1 MSFDFNYWAMLEP
14 MKYYDKAD
22 DSSLSANL
30 LAKKYGMI
38 DNYNN
43 ECIAS
48 QKWDGE
54 WTMFIKDGDNILIR
68 SRSLSKVTGVYGD
81 KTAHL
86 PHLVEEMTHWPD
98 GTVVLGEVC
107 WGEMGTV
114 STDVG
119 TILRCLPAKAI
130 ERQKDRKLIVK
141 VFDILCCEG
150 ISYIDRGYAM
160 RVEALKLFFSTA
172 WSNYFSPTTFFT
184 ENFQEAA
191 DDIIRAGGEGIVI
204 QRKDYGYEPG
214 KRSAWKTLKLKQ
226 RLEDMTLRVVATK
239 DPTKEYQGK
248 EAETWTYWEGIDRDG
263 YVSLHCGAKPKNN
276 GIIWKPV
283 SKAYYYGWK
292 MGITCNF
299 DGILIDA
306 SSGLTDEDREWLA
319 SQEAQDAIANG
330 QLYAEIRSMMVA
342 SLGGLR
348 HPVIHKLRILDDAMH
363 DGIVET
369 PIYTGEIEVE

>member
-1 MSFDFNYWAMLEP
+1 MNFDFNFWAMLEP

-30 LAKKYGMI
+30 LTKKYAMI
-38 DNYNN
+38 DNFNN
-43 ECIAS
+43 EYIAS

-54 WTMFIKDGDNILIR
+54 WTMFIKDAGRVLIR
-68 SRSLSKVTGVYGD
+68 SRSLSKVTGAYGD

-86 PHLVEEMTHWPD
+86 PHLVEEMENWPD

-107 WGEMGTV
+107 WGTLGTV

-130 ERQKDRKLIVK
+130 ERQKNAPLVVK
-141 VFDILCCEG
+141 MFDILCVDG
-150 ISYIDRGYAM
+150 NNIMSYGYGQ
-160 RVEALKLFFSTA
+160 RVDELYKFFGRVGG
-172 WSNYFSPTTFFT
+172 NYFTLTTFFF
-184 ENFQEAA
+184 EKFQEEA
-191 DDIIRAGGEGIVI
+191 DNIIRAKGEGVVI
-204 QRKDYGYEPG
+204 QRKDYPYEPG

-226 RLEDMTLRVVATK
+226 RLEDMTLKVVAAK
-239 DPTKEYQGK
+239 NPTKEYQGK
-248 EAETWTYWEGIDRDG
+248 DADGWEYWEGVDKYTGEVHKFNGPR
-263 YVSLHCGAKPKNN
+263 PQNN
-276 GIIWKPV
+276 GIVWSPV
-283 SKAYYYGWK
+283 SKAYYFGWK

-299 DGILIDA
+299 NGVLIDA

-319 SQEAQDAIANG
+319 TEEANQAIEHG

-348 HPVIHKLRILDDAMH
+348 HPVIHKLRVLDDAMH
-363 DGIVET
+363 DGIEDV
-369 PIYTGEIEVE
+369 PLRGREV

>member
-22 DSSLSANL
+22 DTSLSANL
-30 LAKKYGMI
+30 LGKKYAMI

-43 ECIAS
+43 EYVAS

-54 WTMFIKDGDNILIR
+54 WTMFIKGEDEILIR
-68 SRSLSKVTGVYGD
+68 SRSLSKVTGAYGD

-86 PHLVEEMTHWPD
+86 PHLVEVMKNWPA

-107 WGEMGTV
+107 WDQLGSV

-130 ERQKDRKLIVK
+130 ERQKENKLVVK
-141 VFDILCCEG
+141 VFDVLSYKGEN
-150 ISYIDRGYAM
+150 ISQLGYGVRVRYIFEIFGNGHYDYF
-160 RVEALKLFFSTA
+160 KPTQFFFS
-172 WSNYFSPTTFFT
+172 
-184 ENFQEAA
+184 NFQSKA
-191 DDIIRAGGEGIVI
+191 DEIIRAGGEGVVI
-204 QRKDYGYEPG
+204 QRIDYPYEPG

-226 RLEDMTLRVVATK
+226 RLEDMTLKVVGVK

-248 EAETWTYWEGIDRDG
+248 EIDTWTYWEGVDKNGEIHRYNG
-263 YVSLHCGAKPKNN
+263 PKPKDN
-276 GIIWKPV
+276 GIRWKAV
-283 SKAYYYGWK
+283 SKAYYFGWK

-299 DGILIDA
+299 NGILVDA
-306 SSGLTDEDREWLA
+306 SSGLTDEDREWL
-319 SQEAQDAIANG
+319 STQEAADAIAHG

-348 HPVIHKLRILDDAMH
+348 HPVIHKIRILDDAMH
-363 DGIVET
+363 DGIEDVEV
-369 PIYTGEIEVE
+369 IR

>member
-1 MSFDFNYWAMLEP
+1 MGNFEFNYWAMLEP
-14 MKYYDKAD
+14 MKYYDKID
-22 DSSLSANL
+22 DTALSANL
-30 LAKKYGMI
+30 LAKKYAMI
-38 DNYNN
+38 ENQNN
-43 ECIAS
+43 EYIAS

-86 PHLVEEMTHWPD
+86 PHLVEEMKYWPD

-107 WGEMGTV
+107 WGELGTV

-141 VFDILCCEG
+141 VFDILCFDG
-150 ISYIDRGYAM
+150 VNYMDRGYAM
-160 RVEALKLFFSTA
+160 RVESLKLFFSTA
-172 WSNYFSPTTFFT
+172 WCHYFTPTTFFT
-184 ENFQEAA
+184 DDFQEAA
-191 DDIIRAGGEGIVI
+191 DDIIRAGGEGVVI

-214 KRSAWKTLKLKQ
+214 KRSAWKTLQLKQ
-226 RLEDMTLRVVATK
+226 RLEDMTLQVVATK
-239 DPTKEYQGK
+239 APTKEYQGK
-248 EAETWTYWEGIDRDG
+248 EVATWEYWEGTDKYSGETYRHNG
-263 YVSLHCGAKPKNN
+263 PKPKDN

-283 SKAYYYGWK
+283 SKAYYFGWK

-299 DGILIDA
+299 NGVLIDA

-319 SQEAQDAIANG
+319 SEEATQAIEHG

-348 HPVIHKLRILDDAMH
+348 HPVIHKLRVLDDAMH
-363 DGIVET
+363 DGIEDV
-369 PIYTGEIEVE
+369 PLRGREV

>member
-1 MSFDFNYWAMLEP
+1 MNFDFNFWAMLEP

-30 LAKKYGMI
+30 LTKKYAMI
-38 DNYNN
+38 DNFNN
-43 ECIAS
+43 EYIAS

-54 WTMFIKDGDNILIR
+54 WTMFIKDAGRVLIR
-68 SRSLSKVTGVYGD
+68 SRSLSKVTGAYGD

-86 PHLVEEMTHWPD
+86 PHLVEEMENWPD

-107 WGEMGTV
+107 WGTLGTV

-130 ERQKDRKLIVK
+130 ERQKNAPLVVK
-141 VFDILCCEG
+141 MFDILCVDG
-150 ISYIDRGYAM
+150 NNIMSYGYGQ
-160 RVEALKLFFSTA
+160 RVDELYKFFGRVGG
-172 WSNYFSPTTFFT
+172 NYFTLTTFFF
-184 ENFQEAA
+184 EKFQEEA
-191 DDIIRAGGEGIVI
+191 DNIIRAKGEGVVI
-204 QRKDYGYEPG
+204 QRKDYPYEPG

-226 RLEDMTLRVVATK
+226 RLEDMTLKVVAAK
-239 DPTKEYQGK
+239 NPTKEYQGK
-248 EAETWTYWEGIDRDG
+248 DADSWEYWEGVDKYTGEVHKFNGPR
-263 YVSLHCGAKPKNN
+263 PQNN
-276 GIIWKPV
+276 GIIWSPV
-283 SKAYYYGWK
+283 SKAYYFGWK

-299 DGILIDA
+299 NGVLIDA

-319 SQEAQDAIANG
+319 SEEANQAIEHG

-348 HPVIHKLRILDDAMH
+348 HPVIHKLRVLDDAMH
-363 DGIVET
+363 DGIEDV
-369 PIYTGEIEVE
+369 PLRGREV

>member
-22 DSSLSANL
+22 DSSLSVNL
-30 LAKKYGMI
+30 LGKKYAMI
-38 DNYNN
+38 DNQNDEY
-43 ECIAS
+43 IAS

-54 WTMFIKDGDNILIR
+54 WTMFIRGEDEILIR

-86 PHLVEEMTHWPD
+86 PHLVESMKLWPA

-107 WGEMGTV
+107 WDQLGTV

-119 TILRCLPAKAI
+119 TILRCLPAKAV
-130 ERQKDRKLIVK
+130 ERQKERKLVVR
-141 VFDILCCEG
+141 VFDILCRGGEDISNLGYG
-150 ISYIDRGYAM
+150 IRARYVVDTFGAGQY
-160 RVEALKLFFSTA
+160 
-172 WSNYFSPTTFFT
+172 NYFSPTEFYYS
-184 ENFQEAA
+184 NFQEHA
-191 DDIIRAGGEGIVI
+191 DEIIRQGGEGVVI
-204 QRKDYGYEPG
+204 QRVDYPYEPG

-226 RLEDMTLRVVATK
+226 RLEDMTLQVVGVK
-239 DPTKEYQGK
+239 EPTKEYQGK
-248 EAETWTYWEGIDRDG
+248 DVENWQYWEGIDEDG
-263 YVSLHCGAKPKNN
+263 LAHYRNGSKPVNN
-276 GIIWKPV
+276 GIKWKPV
-283 SKAYYYGWK
+283 SKAYYYDWK

-299 DGILIDA
+299 NGILIDA

-319 SQEAQDAIANG
+319 SDEAAELIANG

-348 HPVIHKLRILDDAMH
+348 HPVIHKLRILDDQMH
-363 DGIVET
+363 DGIDNIPLVK
-369 PIYTGEIEVE
+369 IEVE

>member
-1 MSFDFNYWAMLEP
+1 MNFDFNFWAMLEP

-30 LAKKYGMI
+30 LTKKYAMI
-38 DNYNN
+38 DNFNN
-43 ECIAS
+43 EYIAS

-54 WTMFIKDGDNILIR
+54 WTMFIKDAGRVLIR
-68 SRSLSKVTGVYGD
+68 SRSLSKVTGAYGD

-86 PHLVEEMTHWPD
+86 PHLVEEMENWPD

-107 WGEMGTV
+107 WGTLGTV

-130 ERQKDRKLIVK
+130 DRQKNAPLVVK
-141 VFDILCCEG
+141 MFDILCVDG
-150 ISYIDRGYAM
+150 NNIMSYGYGQ
-160 RVEALKLFFSTA
+160 RVDELYKFFGRVGGRHFTL
-172 WSNYFSPTTFFT
+172 TTFFF
-184 ENFQEAA
+184 EKFQEEA
-191 DDIIRAGGEGIVI
+191 DNIIRAKGEGVVI
-204 QRKDYGYEPG
+204 QRKDYPYEPG

-226 RLEDMTLRVVATK
+226 RLEDMTLKVVAAK
-239 DPTKEYQGK
+239 NPTKEYQGK
-248 EAETWTYWEGIDRDG
+248 DADGWEYWEGVDKYTGEAHKFNGPR
-263 YVSLHCGAKPKNN
+263 PQNN
-276 GIIWKPV
+276 GIVWSPV
-283 SKAYYYGWK
+283 SKAYYFGWK

-299 DGILIDA
+299 NGVLIDA

-319 SQEAQDAIANG
+319 SEEASHAIENG

-348 HPVIHKLRILDDAMH
+348 HPVIHKLRVLDDAMH
-363 DGIVET
+363 DGIEDV
-369 PIYTGEIEVE
+369 PLRCGEV

>member
-1 MSFDFNYWAMLEP
+1 MNFDFNFWAMLEP

-30 LAKKYGMI
+30 LTKKYAMI
-38 DNYNN
+38 DNFNN
-43 ECIAS
+43 EYIAS

-54 WTMFIKDGDNILIR
+54 WTMFIKDAGRVLIR
-68 SRSLSKVTGVYGD
+68 SRSLSKVTGAYGD

-86 PHLVEEMTHWPD
+86 PHLVEEMENWPD

-107 WGEMGTV
+107 WGTLGTV

-130 ERQKDRKLIVK
+130 ERQKNAPLVVK
-141 VFDILCCEG
+141 MFDILCVDG
-150 ISYIDRGYAM
+150 NNIMSYGYGQ
-160 RVEALKLFFSTA
+160 RVDELYKFFGRVGG
-172 WSNYFSPTTFFT
+172 NYFTLTTFFF
-184 ENFQEAA
+184 EKFQEEA
-191 DDIIRAGGEGIVI
+191 DNIIRAKGEGVVI
-204 QRKDYGYEPG
+204 QRKDYPYEPG

-226 RLEDMTLRVVATK
+226 RLEDMTLKVVAAK
-239 DPTKEYQGK
+239 NPTKEYQGK
-248 EAETWTYWEGIDRDG
+248 DADGWEYWEGVDKYTGEVHKFNGPR
-263 YVSLHCGAKPKNN
+263 PQNN
-276 GIIWKPV
+276 GIVWSPV
-283 SKAYYYGWK
+283 SKAYYFGWK

-299 DGILIDA
+299 NGVLIDA

-319 SQEAQDAIANG
+319 SEEANQAIEHG

-348 HPVIHKLRILDDAMH
+348 HPVIHKLRVLDDAMH
-363 DGIVET
+363 DGIEDVPLRGVE
-369 PIYTGEIEVE
+369 V

>member
-1 MSFDFNYWAMLEP
+1 MNFDFNFWAMLEP

-30 LAKKYGMI
+30 LTKKYAMI
-38 DNYNN
+38 DNFNN
-43 ECIAS
+43 EYIAS

-54 WTMFIKDGDNILIR
+54 WTMFIKDAGRVLIR
-68 SRSLSKVTGVYGD
+68 SRSLSKVTGAYGD

-86 PHLVEEMTHWPD
+86 PHLVEEMENWPD

-107 WGEMGTV
+107 WGTLGTV

-130 ERQKDRKLIVK
+130 ERQKNAPLVVK
-141 VFDILCCEG
+141 MFDILCVDG
-150 ISYIDRGYAM
+150 NNIMSYGYGQ
-160 RVEALKLFFSTA
+160 RVDELYKFFGRVGG
-172 WSNYFSPTTFFT
+172 NYFTLTTFFF
-184 ENFQEAA
+184 EKFQEEA
-191 DDIIRAGGEGIVI
+191 DNIIRAKGEGVVI
-204 QRKDYGYEPG
+204 QRKDYPYEPG

-226 RLEDMTLRVVATK
+226 RLEDMTLKVVAAK
-239 DPTKEYQGK
+239 NPTKEYQGK
-248 EAETWTYWEGIDRDG
+248 DADGWEYWEGVDKYTGEVHKFNGPR
-263 YVSLHCGAKPKNN
+263 PQNN
-276 GIIWKPV
+276 GIIWSPV
-283 SKAYYYGWK
+283 SKAYYFGWK

-299 DGILIDA
+299 NGVLIDA

-319 SQEAQDAIANG
+319 SEEANQAIEHG

-348 HPVIHKLRILDDAMH
+348 HPVIHKLRVLDDAMH
-363 DGIVET
+363 DGIEDVPLRGVE
-369 PIYTGEIEVE
+369 V